1 MTVLGN
7 SLARRDVA
15 SVLHPYTN
23 LREHQKQG
31 PLIITRGRGVNVYD
45 DDGNEYIEGLAG
57 LWCASLGFSEPR
69 LVEAAQR
76 QMAVL
81 PYYHIFT
88 HKSHEPSIELSER
101 LLKLL
106 PVPMSKV
113 FLNSSGSE
121 ANDTAIKII
130 WYYNNALGRPK
141 KKKII
146 SRLRAYHGVTVAAAS
161 LTGMPNNHRDFDLPI
176 ANFLHVGC
184 PHHYRFA
191 QAGES
196 EEEFAARLAAE
207 LDELIVKEG
216 SDTVAAFFAEPV
228 MGAGGVLVP
237 PNSYFEKIQQVLRKH
252 DILLVVDEVI
262 CGFGRVGTMFAMETY
277 GIKPDIVTLGKQMSS
292 GYLPISATIISAPIF
307 DALVSE
313 SDKIG
318 LFAHGFTHS
327 GHPVAAAVA
336 VETLKIYEERAIL
349 EHVRAVAPHFQDRVR
364 DLGNHPLVGEA
375 RGVGLLGALEL
386 VRDKTSKE
394 PFNSALGVGRLAF
407 ELAREEGLILRA
419 IGDSL
424 AICPPLIINDSEI
437 DKLFDRLGRALNR
450 TLAELRRPKT
460 RVGTPDLAPLPQA

>member
-23 LREHQKQG
+23 LRQHQKQG
-31 PLIITRGRGVNVYD
+31 PRIITRGRGINVYD

-81 PYYHIFT
+81 PYYHVFT

-292 GYLPISATIISAPIF
+292 GYLPIS
-307 DALVSE
+307 
-313 SDKIG
+313 
-318 LFAHGFTHS
+318 
-327 GHPVAAAVA
+327 
-336 VETLKIYEERAIL
+336 R
-349 EHVRAVAPHFQDRVR
+349 
-364 DLGNHPLVGEA
+364 PL
-375 RGVGLLGALEL
+375 
-386 VRDKTSKE
+386 
-394 PFNSALGVGRLAF
+394 
-407 ELAREEGLILRA
+407 
-419 IGDSL
+419 
-424 AICPPLIINDSEI
+424 
-437 DKLFDRLGRALNR
+437 
-450 TLAELRRPKT
+450 
-460 RVGTPDLAPLPQA
+460 